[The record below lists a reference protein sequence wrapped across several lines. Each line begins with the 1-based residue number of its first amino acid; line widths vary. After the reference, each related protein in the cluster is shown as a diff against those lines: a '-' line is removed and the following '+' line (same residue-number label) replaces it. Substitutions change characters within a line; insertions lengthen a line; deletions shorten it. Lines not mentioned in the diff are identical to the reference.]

1 MPREEQLEG
10 YIDRLDRESYTV
22 FILPSLPCDLKIIMY
37 NSECKRVPATWGAI
51 LAAAGF
57 LVCFRG
63 LPLSE
68 VDIEANGE
76 NSRVRFSDLD
86 GKMSIT
92 LPKCKQLLE
101 KTQIFSGNVE
111 KTIKKLKIKSPSVD
125 LISAKTCDTD
135 LFDGEHLLSLLL
147 AEGGVDL
154 ALAYSVEGNTIR
166 TKFRAARPISDVAL
180 ISALAAYASVGERG
194 RYRILSSEEKITLE
208 ATYDGIRV
216 SLPPPRFMRFD
227 TPYL

>member
-1 MPREEQLEG
+1 MPREDQLEG

-57 LVCFRG
+57 LVRFRG

-68 VDIEANGE
+68 VDVASDGK
-76 NSRVRFSDLD
+76 NSRVCFSDLD
-86 GKMSIT
+86 GKMSVT

-101 KTQIFSGNVE
+101 KTHVFSGNIE
-111 KTIKKLKIKSPSVD
+111 KTIKKLKIKSPSID
-125 LISAKTCDTD
+125 LISAETCDTD
-135 LFDGEHLLSLLL
+135 LFDGEHLLGLLL

-166 TKFRAARPISDVAL
+166 TKCRSAGPIPDTAL
-180 ISALAAYASVGERG
+180 ISALAAYASMGERG
-194 RYRILSSEEKITLE
+194 RYHILS
-208 ATYDGIRV
+208 
-216 SLPPPRFMRFD
+216 P
-227 TPYL
+227 